1 MRTQSSLVRF
11 IAAMRGAYA
20 LSAAHEAH
28 RKPERRHLAALG
40 IDPVDYDR
48 IAR

>member
-1 MRTQSSLVRF
+1 MRTQSLIRF

-20 LSAAHEAH
+20 LSAAHEGH
-28 RKPERRHLAALG
+28 RKAERRHLAALG
-40 IDPVDYDR
+40 IDAAEYDR